1 MGIRSRAAFLEIDCL
16 GSKREALIQLVATAK
31 AVCLSGFSRAE
42 QSAILASLLK
52 DLPSYEHLSRG

>member
-1 MGIRSRAAFLEIDCL
+1 MGIRSRAAGLEIDCL

-52 DLPSYEHLSRG
+52 D